1 MMRRALALGAAL
13 IVAACLP
20 GDRYDVVIRDGSIID
35 GTGNPRFRGDVAVK
49 DGRIVAV
56 GRLGEVRSRRT
67 IDAAGMVVSPG
78 FIDMLGWSDLKVLA
92 DGRAASKITQGIT
105 TEVTGEGT
113 SVAPQTDAT
122 IAEDAEYHASLG
134 VTVDWYDLDGYFR
147 RLEESGSTIN
157 IASFVGA
164 TQVRMVVLGSD
175 DREPTADEL
184 QRMVALVD
192 TAMMHG
198 ALGVSSSLVYA
209 PAFYAST
216 EELIALA
223 QAASRHGGVYATHLR
238 DEGHRIDAAIEEALT
253 IATAASIP
261 VEIWHLKRA
270 GSPSWGD
277 MPRVLAK
284 LDSARTAGV
293 DVTANLYPY
302 VASATSLAASIPQWA
317 HEGGDSVLIER
328 LRDPVERARIRADIL
343 TSTGDGESFYRG
355 AGGAAGVLVA
365 GVLQDSLR
373 YLEGRTVAMIAAERG
388 VDPLDALFDIVV
400 ADNANTGAIYFS
412 MTESDVRDA
421 VAHWWTSFCTDF
433 GAVAT
438 DGILSRDRVHP
449 RVYGS
454 FPRILGLYVR
464 QHGLLSLESAIRKM
478 TSLPAQRVGL
488 TDRGLLRPGMA
499 ADVVVFDPDAVID
512 RATFEDPHQYSEGI
526 RYVLV
531 NGELVLDDGRITDQR
546 PGRGL
551 RGPAWRGK

>member
-1 MMRRALALGAAL
+1 MPRALALVAAL
-13 IVAACLP
+13 ALAACLP
-20 GDRYDVVIRDGSIID
+20 SDRYDVVIRNGSIID
-35 GTGNPRFRGDVAVK
+35 GTGNPRFRGDVAVR
-49 DGRIVAV
+49 DGRIAAV
-56 GRLGEVRSRRT
+56 GRLGDVRAQRT
-67 IDAAGMVVSPG
+67 VDAAGLVVSPG

-105 TEVTGEGT
+105 TEITGEGS

-122 IAEDAEYHASLG
+122 IAEEAEYHASLG
-134 VTVDWYDLDGYFR
+134 ITVDWYDLDGYFR
-147 RLEESGSTIN
+147 RLEQSGSTIN

-164 TQVRMVVLGSD
+164 TQVRMVVLGND
-175 DREPTADEL
+175 DREPTEEEL

-192 TAMMHG
+192 TAMMQG
-198 ALGVSSSLVYA
+198 ALGVSTSLVYA

-216 EELIALA
+216 DELIALA
-223 QAASRHGGVYATHLR
+223 QAASRHGGVHATHLR
-238 DEGHRIDAAIEEALT
+238 DEGLRIDAAIEEALA
-253 IATAASIP
+253 IARAASIP
-261 VEIWHLKRA
+261 VEVWHLKRA
-270 GSPSWGD
+270 GSPNWGD

-284 LDSARTAGV
+284 LDSARAAGI

-302 VASATSLAASIPQWA
+302 VASATSLDASIPQWA
-317 HEGGDSVLIER
+317 HEGGDSVMIER
-328 LRDPVERARIRADIL
+328 LRDPVERARIRAAIL
-343 TSTGDGESFYRG
+343 TPAGDAESFYRG
-355 AGGAAGVLVA
+355 ASGAAGVMVA
-365 GVLQDSLR
+365 GVLADSLR
-373 YLEGRTVAMIAAERG
+373 YLEGRTLAHVAAEWG

-400 ADNANTGAIYFS
+400 KDNGNTGAIYFS

-438 DGILSRDRVHP
+438 DGILSEDRVHP

-454 FPRILGLYVR
+454 FPRILGRYVR
-464 QHGLLSLESAIRKM
+464 EHGLLSLESAIRKM

-488 TDRGLLRPGMA
+488 TDRGILRPGMA
-499 ADVVVFDPDAVID
+499 ADVVVFDANTIID

-531 NGELVLDDGRITDQR
+531 NGELVLDDGRITDRR

-551 RGPAWRGK
+551 RGPGWRGE